1 MPTAEQDAIV
11 AAKANRD
18 ENGEW
23 DWEAYKAVYE
33 RGLAERQERL
43 RRDARESWRAMD
55 GWGRVKDQA
64 DWLALVDQAEEG
76 ITSGR
81 FLIDRLGAE
90 RYLEPELMATLIVL
104 RRRIL
109 TEHQVTA
116 AADILLVDTAL
127 LAYYHQLRINGWIG
141 NFAILLE
148 SDAFGLEGPR
158 AKLREKYG
166 YQVEGLK
173 VEETIARIGEQLL
186 PLLDRC
192 NRLLIRN
199 LRALR
204 DPRQRPAASVSIGSV
219 GQVNVGAQQVNVTE
233 GGPGPSAEPPPKQD
247 GR

>member
-1 MPTAEQDAIV
+1 MPSAEQDAIV
-11 AAKANRD
+11 AAKANRTPD
-18 ENGEW
+18 GEW

-43 RRDARESWRAMD
+43 RRDARESWRALD

-64 DWLALVDQAEEG
+64 DWLAMVDQAEEG

-204 DPRQRPAASVSIGSV
+204 DPRQRPAASVSIG
-219 GQVNVGAQQVNVTE
+219 QVNVAAAQTNVAE
-233 GGPGPSAEPPPKQD
+233 MAPSPEPPKSGDPP
-247 GR
+247 